1 MAEMK
6 YMRELGEGID
16 RMMREMEEMGLEPP
30 EFEESGFMVRVTLRN
45 SLEKRGL
52 KLPARADVGE
62 ELAGLN
68 QRQRALLAYLREHES
83 VSRAEYEQMF
93 GVSVKTAKRD
103 LHTLLMKGLI
113 KKVGETR
120 TVRYKGT

>member
-1 MAEMK
+1 
-6 YMRELGEGID
+6 
-16 RMMREMEEMGLEPP
+16 MMREMEEMGLEPP
-30 EFEESGFMVRVTLRN
+30 VFEEYGFMVRVTLRN

-62 ELAGLN
+62 KLADLN

-93 GVSVKTAKRD
+93 EVSDKTAKRD
-103 LHTLLMKGLI
+103 LQTLLTKNLI
-113 KKVGETR
+113 KKIGGARSTR
-120 TVRYKGT
+120 YRAV